1 MVTDSNHKASYVT
14 RVRTDYRYMCTVGHT
29 ASLVAAC
36 YVSVKCTQFLS
47 TNESRAAFVLTNP
60 IEDPRRIIII
70 IT

>member
-1 MVTDSNHKASYVT
+1 
-14 RVRTDYRYMCTVGHT
+14 MCTVGHT

-36 YVSVKCTQFLS
+36 YVSVYCTQFLS

-60 IEDPRRIIII
+60 IEDPKRIIII